1 MFTLSVD
8 IPGISLRQLAATAL
22 LAAAI
27 PTSLL
32 AADEAEYEFLSSASG
47 AFVPT
52 RIVDS
57 EAMPYKRA
65 EDSTTGWGIK
75 MLFEAPGGGGLRML
89 DVPPGAEGAKVH
101 YHDFH
106 EWAYNIAGDFTNN
119 ESTHPDQVSGPLQR
133 FRAGDFL
140 SRPPYSLH
148 GGEKDRQKFMAS
160 QVGAV
165 IMIMEESGVDGGT
178 WCVDP
183 DCRSEDGES
192 LGMKFNPDYKDVT
205 YWSTPRIID
214 TWEDMPWQA
223 MQEYPGLNIKHL
235 VDDPSHGFRA
245 TMWFLEAGAATPD
258 FMKPSYFKEA
268 HQFNFMINGDL
279 KVQAYG
285 APGEPAETYDLRQH
299 YLMDSAPMSIA
310 GLVDENATE
319 GGAVW
324 LEVTYAKGTTW
335 TEELARIEQATYV
348 SEKSQ

>member
-1 MFTLSVD
+1 MA
-8 IPGISLRQLAATAL
+8 SLRVDQYGLSLRWLVATAL
-22 LAAAI
+22 LAPVI

-32 AADEAEYEFLSSASG
+32 AADEANYDFLSSASG

-57 EAMPYKRA
+57 EAMLFKRA
-65 EDSTTGWGIK
+65 ADSTTGWGIK
-75 MLFEAPGGGGLRML
+75 MLFEAPGGGGLRIL

-106 EWAYNIAGDFTNN
+106 EWAYIIAGDFTNN
-119 ESTHPDQVSGPLQR
+119 ESTHPDQFSGPLQR

-160 QVGAV
+160 QIGAV
-165 IMIMEESGVDGGT
+165 IIIMEELGVDGGT

-183 DCRSEDGES
+183 DCRGEVAES

-214 TWEDMPWQA
+214 TWEDLPWQA
-223 MQEYPGLNIKHL
+223 MPEYPGLSIKYL
-235 VDDPSHGFRA
+235 VDDPSHGYRA

-258 FMKPSYFKEA
+258 FMMPSYFKEA
-268 HQFNFMINGDL
+268 HQFNFVINGDL
-279 KVQAYG
+279 NVQAFS
-285 APGEPAETYDLRQH
+285 APDAPAEAYDLRQH
-299 YLMDSAPMSIA
+299 YLLDKAPMSIS
-310 GLVDENATE
+310 GLVAKNATV

-335 TEELARIEQATYV
+335 TKELARIEQPTYV
-348 SEKSQ
+348 SK

>member
-1 MFTLSVD
+1 MFALDVIRQGLS
-8 IPGISLRQLAATAL
+8 SRQLASVGLLTVAMASP
-22 LAAAI
+22 LAAE
-27 PTSLL
+27 
-32 AADEAEYEFLSSASG
+32 DEAQFEFLSSASG
-47 AFVPT
+47 KFAPT

-57 EAMPYKRA
+57 DAMPYKRA
-65 EDSTTGWGIK
+65 ENSTTGWGIK

-140 SRPPYSLH
+140 SRPPFSLH
-148 GGEKDRQKFMAS
+148 GGERDRQKFMAS
-160 QVGAV
+160 QIGAV
-165 IMIMEESGVDGGT
+165 ILIMEESGVSGGT

-183 DCRSEDGES
+183 DCRDLPEGSQ
-192 LGMKFNPDYKDVT
+192 GMKFNPDYKDIQ

-214 TWEDMPWQA
+214 TWQDMPWQA
-223 MQEYPGLNIKHL
+223 MEEYPGLNIKHL

-258 FMKPSYFKEA
+258 FMRPGYFKQA
-268 HQFNFMINGDL
+268 HQFNFVINGDL
-279 KVQAYG
+279 KVQTYS
-285 APGEPAETYDLRQH
+285 APGKPAETYDLRQH
-299 YLMDSAPMSIA
+299 YLLDRAPMSIA
-310 GLVDENATE
+310 GLVAENASE

-335 TEELARIEQATYV
+335 TKEPTPIEQVNFVAD
-348 SEKSQ
+348 

>member
-1 MFTLSVD
+1 MFSLS
-8 IPGISLRQLAATAL
+8 IEQHGISLRHLAATAM
-22 LAAAI
+22 LATVFS
-27 PTSLL
+27 TSLS
-32 AADEAEYEFLSSASG
+32 AADESKYEFLSSASG
-47 AFVPT
+47 KFVPT
-52 RIVDS
+52 RVVDS
-57 EAMPYKRA
+57 DAMPYKRA
-65 EDSTTGWGIK
+65 AESTTGWGVK
-75 MLFEAPGGGGLRML
+75 MLFEAPAGGGLRML

-160 QVGAV
+160 QIGAV
-165 IMIMEESGVDGGT
+165 ILIMEESGVNGGT

-183 DCRSEDGES
+183 DCRNQTEGAQ
-192 LGMKFNPDYKDVT
+192 GMKFNPDYKSVT
-205 YWSTPRIID
+205 HWSTPRIID

-223 MQEYPGLNIKHL
+223 MPEYPGLNIKRL
-235 VDDPSHGFRA
+235 VDDPLHGFRA

-268 HQFNFMINGDL
+268 HQFDFMINGDL
-279 KVQAYG
+279 KVQAYS
-285 APGEPAETYDLRQH
+285 ALDKPAETYDLRQH
-299 YLMDSAPMSIA
+299 YLLDRAPMSIA
-310 GLVDENATE
+310 GLVAENATE

-335 TEELARIEQATYV
+335 SKELAPIEHATYV
-348 SEKSQ
+348 SK